1 MEWPDPDVGAV
12 VRVPGAG
19 PSSSDDPYEVLGVPF
34 DATPLAIKRAY
45 LRLAL
50 KHHPD
55 KARARAQH
63 HDAAHARLEP

>member
-19 PSSSDDPYEVLGVPF
+19 PSSSDNPYEVLGVPF

-55 KARARAQH
+55 KARARARSTTMQH
-63 HDAAHARLEP
+63 THA